1 LISDLDARNEFDGF
15 SLIDQCEFFLVQ
27 YHEVL
32 GSLVGPWAQRVALF
46 FNVITVGAVAV
57 VQIIACAR
65 YELQIRSLKL

>member
-1 LISDLDARNEFDGF
+1 MMGFLRLINVN
-15 SLIDQCEFFLVQ
+15 FFLFQ

-32 GSLVGPWAQRVALF
+32 GSLVGPWAQKAALF

-65 YELQIRSLKL
+65 YELQIKSLKL